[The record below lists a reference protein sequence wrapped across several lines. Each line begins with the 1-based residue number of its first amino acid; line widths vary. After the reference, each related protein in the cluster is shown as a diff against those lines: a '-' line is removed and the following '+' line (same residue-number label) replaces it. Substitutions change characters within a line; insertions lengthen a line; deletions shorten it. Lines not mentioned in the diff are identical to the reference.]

1 MTNHRGGLWRRPPRR
16 PLQRG
21 TELKSGCPTLK
32 KRFRTEAAAL
42 KALEHDAQWRQ
53 EGQEKRNEQR
63 VYECYRCLGYH
74 LTSEE
79 KRNGLKQT
87 KPLPFRSAKTAALYR
102 DERIPLVEE
111 MLTAYPICQIAWDE
125 RCTHWATEV
134 DEKCGRG
141 RGGDMLDRDNLQT
154 CCNSCH
160 RAKTLNPAE
169 AEARGFGTSSADYRR
184 GREA

>member
-32 KRFRTEAAAL
+32 KRFRSEAAAL

-111 MLTAYPICQIAWDE
+111 MLTAYPICQ
-125 RCTHWATEV
+125 RCLSDFSTEV
-134 DEKCGRG
+134 HELKSRA
-141 RGGDMLDRDNLQT
+141 RGGSITDRTNCVAL
-154 CCNSCH
+154 CHSCH
-160 RAKTLNPAE
+160 RYITEHPAE
-169 AEARGFGTSSADYRR
+169 AESEGWSKPSWS
-184 GREA
+184 